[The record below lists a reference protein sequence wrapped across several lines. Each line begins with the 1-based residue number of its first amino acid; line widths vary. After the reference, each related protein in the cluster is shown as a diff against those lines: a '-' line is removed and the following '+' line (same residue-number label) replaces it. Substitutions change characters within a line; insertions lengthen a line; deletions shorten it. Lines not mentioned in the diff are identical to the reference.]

1 MNKRNSYF
9 ILLYFILKF
18 RKERQ
23 IMNSLW
29 RRKTMRIGGV
39 FVILLVALTG
49 CGGSKSNHSNPND
62 TNYSNPGN
70 PGSPD
75 DNKSPGIPDGND
87 PLFADQWYLQ
97 NTGQSSGAQTGGTE
111 GEDLH
116 IADVWKEFRG
126 SKAFAIA
133 IVDDG
138 IDMLHPDLKDNLDLN
153 LSYRYSDDSHDP
165 SPVSKYLAHGTC
177 VAGIIAAKGW
187 NNIGIRGIAPDAR
200 IVGLNVM
207 SNLTEATL
215 IQAVEKSG
223 IAISSNSWGF
233 SSNTLHNDLDSVVD
247 ALKYGCEYGRE
258 GKGTVY
264 AFAAGNN
271 RGKYHN
277 GNANLST
284 LANNRYAMAVAAVN
298 ADGKYASYSSFG
310 SSIWISGMGGE
321 YGEEK
326 PAIVT
331 TDLVGFDRGWDTTD
345 QHYAVKGNENG
356 DYTNRMNGTSAAC
369 PTVTGVVALV
379 MEANPALNWRDI
391 RYVLAKSARKNDVD
405 DANWT
410 INGAG
415 VPINYNYGF
424 GVIDAKKAVDF
435 AKTFSGLGE
444 EKINEF
450 EKKTNIKIPDAKNTA
465 ISSHILV
472 DKKVSIEYIDVRV
485 TISGSQ
491 GNVGDLEIKLIS
503 PAGTESILAWGDVE
517 TYGKYT
523 DWKFGTAR
531 HLDED
536 SSGEWT
542 LEIKDVDGNSD
553 YILTDWKL
561 KIYGH

>member
-1 MNKRNSYF
+1 
-9 ILLYFILKF
+9 
-18 RKERQ
+18 
-23 IMNSLW
+23 
-29 RRKTMRIGGV
+29 MRIGGV